1 MPEQPPYRAYA
12 TIAGTFMA
20 GLGAV
25 SGLAAARKRTLQEM
39 AAIDLV
45 LLGLATFKASRTVA
59 RDRVTSFVRE
69 PFVEGEAY
77 EGEGERPTHESE
89 MKQAI
94 GELVTCTRCIG
105 TWIGAGLASTQIL
118 APRTGRLHQI
128 RRHLKHIA
136 CPLIGDVKYG
146 KGEHNRIWRESHRL
160 ERLALHASRLT
171 FPHPTSE
178 ERVVVE
184 SALPADMALA
194 IESARAAYGSV
205 SACDSGAD

>member
-1 MPEQPPYRAYA
+1 MPEPPPYRAYA

-25 SGLAAARKRTLQEM
+25 SGLAAARKRPRREM
-39 AAIDLV
+39 TAVDLA
-45 LLGLATFKASRTVA
+45 LLGLATFKASRTVT

-77 EGEGERPTHESE
+77 DGEDEKPTHETE

-118 APRTGRLHQI
+118 APRTGRL
-128 RRHLKHIA
+128 LTT
-136 CPLIGDVKYG
+136 V
-146 KGEHNRIWRESHRL
+146 
-160 ERLALHASRLT
+160 LAAGAVNDFLLAA
-171 FPHPTSE
+171 F
-178 ERVVVE
+178 
-184 SALPADMALA
+184 SALTAKANEL
-194 IESARAAYGSV
+194 EQRTG
-205 SACDSGAD
+205 GA